1 MPAVPTTNA
10 NEESSQLSC
19 PKTERETV
27 ERKNKPAESERKKA
41 QTNIDTSE
49 HNKQTFD
56 MQISLNIEN
65 ET

>member
-1 MPAVPTTNA
+1 MPAVQATNA
-10 NEESSQLSC
+10 NEESSQLLC
-19 PKTERETV
+19 PETERD
-27 ERKNKPAESERKKA
+27 RRAKKQTSGKWEQKT